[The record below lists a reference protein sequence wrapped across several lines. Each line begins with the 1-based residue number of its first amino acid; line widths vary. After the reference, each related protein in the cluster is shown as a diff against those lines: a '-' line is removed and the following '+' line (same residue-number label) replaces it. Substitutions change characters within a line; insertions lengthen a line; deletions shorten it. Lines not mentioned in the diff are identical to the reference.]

1 MTQYSTSIWKNSAVR
16 FGAQDDSKANPGG
29 GANPESLFQSDEK
42 TNAQPTVRIK
52 RSKPKVDVNLLLG
65 DRGLGVIHREFKK
78 AKFSLEEG
86 SERRDMRTLLNL
98 YKEWGFQ
105 MYQVMDFPSLME
117 KIQKFSGS
125 NQIQSYIN
133 NRKDYLDSGEK
144 DPEDEVPLSKPKWE
158 EKKAEVGPPAPAGGC
173 LPKNSDLFDQM
184 MNPSQPPLHN
194 MDELNEM
201 DELWN
206 EMRDEPSAPS
216 YAAAPKPQ
224 LTAEKEEMRKK
235 VAAKRLAA
243 IARREQRRKER
254 EALAAAEAAS
264 AAAEA
269 ASAAMF

>member
-1 MTQYSTSIWKNSAVR
+1 MTQYSTSIWRNGAVR
-16 FGAQDDSKANPGG
+16 FGAQDDSKANTGG
-29 GANPESLFQSDEK
+29 DANPQSLFQSDEK
-42 TNAQPTVRIK
+42 TNAQPAIRK
-52 RSKPKVDVNLLLG
+52 KNSKPKVEVNLLLG

-86 SERRDMRTLLNL
+86 SERRDMRKLLNL
-98 YKEWGFQ
+98 YKEWGYQ
-105 MYQVMDFPSLME
+105 MYQIMDFPSLMD

-133 NRKDYLDSGEK
+133 NRKDYQDSGEK

-158 EKKAEVGPPAPAGGC
+158 EKKAEVGPPAPVGGC
-173 LPKNSDLFDQM
+173 LPKNSDLFDEM
-184 MNPSQPPLHN
+184 INPSQPLQHN

-206 EMRDEPSAPS
+206 EMRDEPSPPNHP
-216 YAAAPKPQ
+216 AAPKPH
-224 LTAEKEEMRKK
+224 LTDEKEEMRKK

-243 IARREQRRKER
+243 IAKREQRRKER
-254 EALAAAEAAS
+254 EALAAAENAS
-264 AAAEA
+264 AAAVA